1 MLQNCHSHRRLLCNR
16 FARLNFADSQC
27 TPSHPLPFRFN
38 QPLTMQFQHHTLPS
52 GLQIVAETNPHV
64 HSVAAGFFVRT
75 GSRDE
80 TSEVSGVSHFLEH
93 MAFKGNDQ
101 YTADD
106 VNRVFDEIGARYNAS
121 TSEEVTMFYAA
132 VLPEY
137 LEQAM
142 NMLTCLMTP
151 SLRQDDFDM
160 EKKVILEEIGMYE
173 DQPAFTCY
181 DHAMATHFAD
191 HPLSR
196 SILGSNE
203 SITALTS
210 EQMRQYHRDHYHAG
224 NITLVVTGNFEMD
237 ELLRIAEQT
246 CASIPAGKPDRVL
259 QSNTCEDR
267 VKLILR
273 EQNLQEH
280 VMLLGNAPDAR
291 HPLRFAAEL
300 LAIVVGDDSGS
311 RLYWPLVDSGLC
323 DAAELSFNEYDGTGS
338 WLTYLCCPPATI
350 NENIET
356 IRKVYD
362 EVNSDG
368 VTEEEL
374 ERARN
379 KVASRIVLRGE
390 RPMGRLSSL
399 GGNWVYRGEY
409 QSVGDDLEAVRS
421 VTQEDVR
428 KLLDQFPLKMT
439 TTTGVGPLES
449 IPA

>member
-1 MLQNCHSHRRLLCNR
+1 
-16 FARLNFADSQC
+16 
-27 TPSHPLPFRFN
+27 
-38 QPLTMQFQHHTLPS
+38 
-52 GLQIVAETNPHV
+52 
-64 HSVAAGFFVRT
+64 
-75 GSRDE
+75 
-80 TSEVSGVSHFLEH
+80 
-93 MAFKGNDQ
+93 
-101 YTADD
+101 
-106 VNRVFDEIGARYNAS
+106 
-121 TSEEVTMFYAA
+121 
-132 VLPEY
+132 
-137 LEQAM
+137 
-142 NMLTCLMTP
+142 
-151 SLRQDDFDM
+151 
-160 EKKVILEEIGMYE
+160 
-173 DQPAFTCY
+173 
-181 DHAMATHFAD
+181 
-191 HPLSR
+191 
-196 SILGSNE
+196 
-203 SITALTS
+203 
-210 EQMRQYHRDHYHAG
+210 
-224 NITLVVTGNFEMD
+224 
-237 ELLRIAEQT
+237 
-246 CASIPAGKPDRVL
+246 
-259 QSNTCEDR
+259 
-267 VKLILR
+267 
-273 EQNLQEH
+273 
-280 VMLLGNAPDAR
+280 MLLGNAPEAR

-350 NENIET
+350 HENIET

-399 GGNWVYRGEY
+399 GGNWVYRDEY